1 MITWGWWLAMPGQG
15 MGSCDLPTHPRL
27 DNQHQPPHR
36 PAKTQTSRLAAGY
49 TFIQATMAIYGIDP
63 TAREKARRILDT
75 IPETASNHKVERND
89 DKYDDTDEDDDPDE
103 WTVF

>member
-1 MITWGWWLAMPGQG
+1 MIFQHTHDWITSTSPHTGQ
-15 MGSCDLPTHPRL
+15 P
-27 DNQHQPPHR
+27 
-36 PAKTQTSRLAAGY
+36 KTQTSRLAAGY